1 MSPCLPFPLT
11 ESITF
16 DIFNVGSDVVRI
28 DCVVF
33 GADGLVDVDEKS
45 MDEAGVENKAGRIC
59 NSSICCDFHDV
70 SEKH

>member
-1 MSPCLPFPLT
+1 MSPCLPFPLI

-33 GADGLVDVDEKS
+33 GAVRVVDVDKKS

-59 NSSICCDFHDV
+59 NSSICCDDHHV
-70 SEKH
+70 SEKY